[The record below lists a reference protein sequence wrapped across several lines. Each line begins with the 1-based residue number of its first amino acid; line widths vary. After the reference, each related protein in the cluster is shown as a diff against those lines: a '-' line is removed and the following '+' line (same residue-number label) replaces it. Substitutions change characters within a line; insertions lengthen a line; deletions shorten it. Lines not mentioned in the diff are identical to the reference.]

1 MTVGGVEL
9 DPGIGGDVVLVD
21 SIGSAVAQV
30 VKPAYGAEGTA
41 TLVDA
46 THGLPVVDAAVEAGV
61 GAPADAAASSDAG
74 TFSLVALVKRL
85 LGKLPAS
92 LGAKTSAAS
101 LSVVLASDQAALP
114 PTIRA
119 GSSTA
124 ATAIVTAANGVAA
137 NADRRSL
144 MVVNPRT
151 NTATVWVSCWGAA
164 TTAPPSLPVE
174 PGQRLVADGTSVPS
188 GAVSIIAASGSQ
200 PVTIVEG

>member
-46 THGLPVVDAAVEAGV
+46 THGLPVVDAAAEAAL
-61 GAPADAAASSDAG
+61 GAPADTSATTDTG
-74 TFSLVALVKRL
+74 TFSLIALTKRL
-85 LGKLPAS
+85 LSRL
-92 LGAKTSAAS
+92 AA
-101 LSVVLASDQAALP
+101 
-114 PTIRA
+114 RA

-124 ATAIVTAANGVAA
+124 VTATTTAAATVGA

-144 MVVNPRT
+144 MVVSPST
-151 NTATVWVSCWGAA
+151 NTATVWVNCWGTA
-164 TTAPPSLPVE
+164 TTAPPSVPLL
-174 PGQRLVADGTSVPS
+174 PGQRLVADGVSVPS
-188 GAVSIIAASGSQ
+188 GAVSVIAASGSQ
-200 PVTIVEG
+200 PLTIVEG